1 MILTIFGY
9 PKTGKTLL
17 FNLLTDQDEE
27 TSKFS
32 SSSDKYHTATIEV
45 PDKRLDQLADY
56 LHLPPVY
63 ARIQYL
69 DTGMISFEETK
80 SPVFLGLLRQ
90 ADGLVH
96 ISRGFEDREI
106 VHPKGDIDPI
116 RDIRDMEEE
125 LKSVDFISIEKRIE
139 KLELDR
145 KKQKSR
151 EIEEEYELMGK
162 LKNHLEGGNPLR
174 VYDLN
179 PHEEQMIRGFTF
191 LSQKPLINIINTDE
205 NSFSQYSGVH
215 QEPGKSTATV
225 IFCGKME
232 KELLELEEDERAI
245 FQEEYGLKDYKYIKE
260 NLLLTS
266 YTLMDLISFFTIGKE
281 ETKAWTIK
289 KGSNAFIAAGKIH
302 SDIQQGF
309 IKAEVLNWQDF
320 LNSGGFSGAKDKGLL
335 KLEGKEYI
343 IQDGEV
349 VYFRFS
355 K

>member
-32 SSSDKYHTATIEV
+32 TSSDKYHTATIDV
-45 PDKRLDQLADY
+45 PDKRLDQLVDY
-56 LHLPPVY
+56 LNLPPVY
-63 ARIQYL
+63 AKIQYL

-80 SPVFLGLLRQ
+80 GPLFLGLLRQ

-96 ISRGFEDREI
+96 ISRGFEDEEI
-106 VHPKGDIDPI
+106 VHPKGSIDPI
-116 RDIRDMEEE
+116 RDIRNMEEE

-139 KLELDR
+139 KLQLDR
-145 KKQKSR
+145 KKIKSK
-151 EIEEEYELMGK
+151 EIEEELDLMGK
-162 LKNHLEGGNPLR
+162 LKNFLETGKPLR
-174 VYDLN
+174 EYDFN

-205 NSFSQYSGVH
+205 NSYLRYSGESR
-215 QEPGKSTATV
+215 QPANNTTTI
-225 IFCGKME
+225 IFCGKIE
-232 KELLELEEDERAI
+232 KELLELEEEERKM
-245 FQEEYGLKDYKYIKE
+245 FQEEYGLKEYMYIKE

-266 YTLMDLISFFTIGKE
+266 YKLMDLVSFFTVGKK

-289 KGSNAFIAAGKIH
+289 KDSSAFIAAGKIH

-309 IKAEVLNWQDF
+309 IKAEVVNWKDF
-320 LNSGGFSGAKDKGLL
+320 LDSEGFSGAKEMGLL

-349 VYFRFS
+349 IYFRFS